1 MPPHWLHAGPRSRP
15 ARRAGTTGGLS
26 VMASAAARV
35 VAGCEPATVG
45 VPGVPAAAWGAPPAA
60 GADGV
65 AAGGAEAGAPAA
77 PRPAAGVA
85 PPVLAPAAVLAP
97 PLPPF
102 DGLAVSDA
110 IDVAASSAILRARTS
125 GVRMP
130 SSSWVSVSR
139 KREASQRMM

>member
-45 VPGVPAAAWGAPPAA
+45 VPGVPAAASGAPPAA

-65 AAGGAEAGAPAA
+65 AAGGAEADAPSA
-77 PRPAAGVA
+77 
-85 PPVLAPAAVLAP
+85 LAPAAVLAP

>member
-1 MPPHWLHAGPRSRP
+1 MPPHWLHAGPRSSP

-45 VPGVPAAAWGAPPAA
+45 VPGVPAAAWGVPPAA

-65 AAGGAEAGAPAA
+65 AAAGAEADAPSVLAGA
-77 PRPAAGVA
+77 
-85 PPVLAPAAVLAP
+85 VLAPALP
-97 PLPPF
+97 PLE
-102 DGLAVSDA
+102 GLAVSEP

>member
-60 GADGV
+60 GA
-65 AAGGAEAGAPAA
+65 AAAGAEADAPSA
-77 PRPAAGVA
+77 
-85 PPVLAPAAVLAP
+85 LAPAAMLAP

-110 IDVAASSAILRARTS
+110 IDVA
-125 GVRMP
+125 
-130 SSSWVSVSR
+130 
-139 KREASQRMM
+139 